1 MMGSNEPK
9 ISFGVKAKPKTLLG
23 ISPASSVTLKAKE
36 AKERIEFLEGN
47 LIKTAGKQ
55 EEQRSTFLVIPPLK
69 NERSTER
76 TAKVSIIQQLK
87 QQRLQDGATL
97 SSTNSMLNDGI
108 ETLEQRAAREIVAE
122 TADAIIKKEDS
133 SSIVVPLRP
142 EELPLDGARES
153 TLDDYESVPIEQFG
167 QGMLRGMGWKGDVK
181 KETEKLTM
189 GPAPRPKGL
198 GLGADRSVKQG
209 NGQGTVPL
217 AQGEGLVMKCGAP
230 VKIISGRHKGK
241 YATVKSI
248 DEDTGRVIVELSI
261 GRKLESLNECL
272 VQLVSVAEYSK
283 NSNVINTVKYEQFKE
298 RELNNASAGSSKD
311 TRVEKAYSKHSSQRG
326 NDSTN
331 SSEDERERQRR
342 KHKKSSSPYIRTSSG
357 TKKKSHKYKQRREYR
372 DERRGSSRDRRHRS
386 PRSSGSESD
395 DKFHKKKTKKKKR
408 PRSRSRS
415 RQ

>member
-1 MMGSNEPK
+1 MGSNEPK

-47 LIKTAGKQ
+47 LIKTSGKQ

-76 TAKVSIIQQLK
+76 TAKISIIQQLK
-87 QQRLQDGATL
+87 QQRLGDGATL
-97 SSTNSMLNDGI
+97 RSTNSMLNDGI
-108 ETLEQRAAREIVAE
+108 ETLDQRAAREIVEQTAE
-122 TADAIIKKEDS
+122 AITKIEDS

-153 TLDDYESVPIEQFG
+153 TLNDYESVPIEQFG
-167 QGMLRGMGWKGDVK
+167 QGMLRGMGWKGEVK
-181 KETEKLTM
+181 KDTEKLTL
-189 GPAPRPKGL
+189 GPEPRPKGL
-198 GLGADRSVKQG
+198 GLGADRSIKGGVG
-209 NGQGTVPL
+209 PGTVPL
-217 AQGEGLVMKCGAP
+217 AQGESLVMKCGAP
-230 VKIISGRHKGK
+230 VKIIAGKHKGK
-241 YATVKSI
+241 YATIKSI
-248 DEDTGRVIVELSI
+248 DEDNGRVIVELSI
-261 GRKLESLNECL
+261 GKQLESLNECF
-272 VQLVSVAEYSK
+272 VQLVSVGEYCK
-283 NSNVINTVKYEQFKE
+283 NSNVINTAKYEQFKE
-298 RELNNASAGSSKD
+298 RELNSASAGSSKD
-311 TRVEKAYSKHSSQRG
+311 TRVEKTYSKHSSYR
-326 NDSTN
+326 DSDNTN
-331 SSEDERERQRR
+331 SSEDERERHRR

-386 PRSSGSESD
+386 PRASGSESD